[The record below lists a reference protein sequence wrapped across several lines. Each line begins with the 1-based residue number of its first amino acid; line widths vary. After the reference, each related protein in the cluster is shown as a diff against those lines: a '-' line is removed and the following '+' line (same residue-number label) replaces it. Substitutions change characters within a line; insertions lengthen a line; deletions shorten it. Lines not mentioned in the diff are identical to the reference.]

1 MSLSLEQLRSAFKKD
16 TKTEGG
22 GGQNNYF
29 PFHKMQT
36 GESATIRFLPDADK
50 SNPMGFL
57 VEKRTHKLKINGQDR
72 TIPCLTTYGDECP
85 ICKVSAAYYKA
96 NDKVN
101 GKKYW
106 RKQQYIAQ
114 ALIVDSPIAPEAGQ
128 PADAGQ
134 VKLMTINPQLYKV
147 IKEAFESGDLENIP
161 YEYDV
166 GTNFIIKKDQQGE
179 YASYIMSK
187 FAKRE
192 SALDDETVE
201 FVKGALKE
209 LSTVLPRKP
218 ERAEIEAMLEAEMT
232 GSEYKAGGATPAA
245 AAPTQDEDEDMRAA
259 MARMRA
265 QRASQVVTED
275 EDDEEDAPV
284 VVARPAPAPVAAAD
298 EDDDDDIIAQ
308 LRARRN
314 KA

>member
-16 TKTEGG
+16 APKEG

-72 TIPCLTTYGDECP
+72 TIPCLTTYGDDCP

-232 GSEYKAGGATPAA
+232 GTEYKAGGATAPQAA
-245 AAPTQDEDEDMRAA
+245 AQSDDDDADMQAA
-259 MARMRA
+259 LNRMRA
-265 QRASQVVTED
+265 QRAAQVVADED
-275 EDDEEDAPV
+275 EEVVVAAKPAPV
-284 VVARPAPAPVAAAD
+284 VASD
-298 EDDDDDIIAQ
+298 DGDDDDDDIIAQ